1 MISLFKSKITRFIFA
16 FCCLT
21 LLFSGCKVG
30 RFVWYNFSDITD
42 YKIFPSRPLH
52 ASSRPFYFVDAQ
64 QNESIEK
71 RITIENYAH
80 EKMEMSTFLEKS
92 PTVAFLIIRNDS
104 LLYERY
110 FRDYDKGTPVASFSM
125 AKSYCSALI
134 GIAIAEGKIKSED
147 DLVVNYI
154 TELKGKKDW
163 DKVTIHHLLQM
174 SSGVKFGE
182 GYNTP
187 FSGAA
192 SFYYGRTLRRS
203 IAHLK
208 IEKPPMSGFD
218 YKSVNT
224 ELLGLI
230 LERATGKHLTEY
242 LDEKIWQPLGMEY
255 DASWSI
261 DKKDNGLEKAFCCIN
276 AKARDF
282 AKFGRLYLNHGSWN
296 GNQIVPE
303 EWVKKSL
310 TVNTEPGMDWYYNR
324 QWWLASKEDGDYSAV
339 GHLGQY
345 IYVYPKKNLIIV
357 RLGVS
362 RAKEEWITILRQ
374 VAKQF

>member
-1 MISLFKSKITRFIFA
+1 MNLKKLFVRWKAKQITV
-16 FCCLT
+16 
-21 LLFSGCKVG
+21 LLFSLTIVFVFQGCKVG
-30 RFVWYNFSDITD
+30 RFVWYNFSDVTD
-42 YKIFPSRPLH
+42 YKIFPNRPLH
-52 ASSRPFYFVDAQ
+52 KSATPFYFTEALQNDA
-64 QNESIEK
+64 IEK

-80 EKMEMSTFLEKS
+80 EKMDMKIFLEKS
-92 PTVAFLIIRNDS
+92 PTVAFLIIRNDT
-104 LLYERY
+104 LMYEKY
-110 FRDYDKGTPVASFSM
+110 FRDYEAGTPVASFSM
-125 AKSYCSALI
+125 AKSYVSALI

-147 DLVVNYI
+147 EPVVNYL
-154 TELKGKKDW
+154 TELKGKKGW

-174 SSGVKFGE
+174 ASGVKFGE

-192 SFYYGRTLRRS
+192 SFYYGRTLRKS
-203 IAHLK
+203 IARLK
-208 IEKPPMSGFD
+208 IEKEPM
-218 YKSVNT
+218 T
-224 ELLGLI
+224 GLI
-230 LERATGKHLTEY
+230 LERATGKHMTEY

-261 DKKDNGLEKAFCCIN
+261 DKKNNGLEKAFCCIN

-282 AKFGRLYLNHGSWN
+282 AKFGRLYLNKGNWN
-296 GNQIVPE
+296 GDQVVPA

-310 TVNTEPGMDWYYNR
+310 TINTEPGAEWYYNR
-324 QWWLASKEDGDYSAV
+324 QWWLASKEDGDFSAV

-362 RAKEEWITILRQ
+362 RAKEEWISILKQ